1 MRKHCF
7 YSDAMEEEFGRY
19 KEEVT
24 CGRNNGFGLL
34 MGKLIAA
41 LDTNAFENDSVV
53 K

>member
-7 YSDAMEEEFGRY
+7 YSEALQEEFGQY
-19 KEEVT
+19 KEEVVT
-24 CGRNNGFGLL
+24 GRNKGFGQL

-41 LDTNAFENDSVV
+41 LDSNAFENDSVV

>member
-7 YSDAMEEEFGRY
+7 YSEALEKEFVEY

-24 CGRNNGFGLL
+24 SERNNGFGLL

-41 LDTNAFENDSVV
+41 LDSNAFENDSVV